1 MKERIREIYKEK
13 SDAYLSVLEEFDKAG
28 VEYVLLNLLVADD
41 NPGDMDVLVC
51 KPCRDIITQVLKRN
65 GFDYYTRYAKGQYL
79 WNKYLKGVGFVQFHI
94 YESLCAFEKPYFPS
108 ELINRDL
115 QNDVNFH
122 FLVFLV
128 ESLCKLKLRGNQYE
142 EYRNKSSKEEVVAY
156 VKKANPALLDV
167 VQYSIVCYEK
177 NSIDPSKAQALLWNN
192 RSVKKISSHLY
203 KLLRRVAHLLKN
215 NDIEVLFLG
224 VDGAGKSTL
233 VDGVNHIFSKGGY
246 LAKKC
251 YFGIRNSKL
260 SRKNG
265 SSERSDQVSDYED
278 RLIKQIP
285 LNLPRMIKLVLMWL
299 EYNVKYLR
307 HITLSSFGVK
317 TLFLID
323 RCYLDI
329 LLFYPYRIVEFLF
342 LRFSLMPRRIVFLTG
357 DMEEL
362 YNRKKEMSFS
372 RYKQVYEFY
381 DDILKKMRGMSSKH
395 ILVVDTTKEE
405 ANKSIT
411 TIADFIATDE

>member
-13 SDAYLSVLEEFDKAG
+13 SNAYLSVLEEFDKAG
-28 VEYVLLNLLVADD
+28 VGYVLLNILVADD
-41 NPGDMDVLVC
+41 NPGDLDVLLC
-51 KPCRDIITQVLKRN
+51 NPCRDFVTKVLKRN
-65 GFDYYTRYAKGQYL
+65 GFDYYTRYEKGQYL
-79 WNKYLKGVGFVQFHI
+79 WNKYINGIGFVQFHI
-94 YESLCAFEKPYFPS
+94 YESLCAFEKTYFPS
-108 ELINRDL
+108 VLINKDL
-115 QNDVNFH
+115 QNNVNFH

-128 ESLCKLKLRGNQYE
+128 ETLCKFKLRGNQYQ
-142 EYRNKSSKEEVVAY
+142 EYRRKCPKEEVFAY
-156 VKKANPALLDV
+156 VKKLNPALLGAIK
-167 VQYSIVCYEK
+167 YAIECYE
-177 NSIDPSKAQALLWNN
+177 NNIISADMAQALLWRG
-192 RSVKKISSHLY
+192 RSFNKLLSRLY
-203 KLLRRVAHLLKN
+203 KLLRRSAHFFKK
-215 NDIEVLFLG
+215 NDIVVLFLG

-285 LNLPRMIKLVLMWL
+285 LNLPRMFKLVLMWL

-381 DDILKKMRGMSSKH
+381 DDILKKMRWMSSKH